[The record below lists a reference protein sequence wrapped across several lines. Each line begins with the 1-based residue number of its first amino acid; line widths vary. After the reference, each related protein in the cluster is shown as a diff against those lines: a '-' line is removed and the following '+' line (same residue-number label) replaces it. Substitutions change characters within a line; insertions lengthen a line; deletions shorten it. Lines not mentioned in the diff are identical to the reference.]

1 MVVVIYYKYSI
12 LLIFEQAVSLL
23 LPQRNCQKYQK
34 YVNVKIVFVKKIERL
49 NSMLVNPN
57 DRFLHL

>member
-23 LPQRNCQKYQK
+23 FPQRNCQKYQK
-34 YVNVKIVFVKKIERL
+34 YVNVEIVFVKKL
-49 NSMLVNPN
+49 KG
-57 DRFLHL
+57 